1 MPRAW
6 SNLPEVEQL
15 ALANTA
21 LAHAFDVFLENAELL
36 ATEFDQGNLTDRG
49 GAESLRLLAC
59 IIRKSNSHKT
69 GRAGLPAT
77 GHA

>member
-1 MPRAW
+1 M
-6 SNLPEVEQL
+6 
-15 ALANTA
+15 
-21 LAHAFDVFLENAELL
+21 FLENAELL